1 MPAIEKAIMGG
12 KAEGGFFSKIFGS
25 EAVEFAG
32 LASGDIKYDEAI
44 KNITALRK
52 ALGVE
57 SSSSG
62 GDSASSATSGA
73 PVPASATSGVSGSTV
88 QVVAEDLSMLTIKEN
103 KKKKSRTTCKCY
115 GFIFSR

>member
-1 MPAIEKAIMGG
+1 MGG

-57 SSSSG
+57 SSSSSG
-62 GDSASSATSGA
+62 GDSVASSATSGA
-73 PVPASATSGVSGSTV
+73 LFLQV
-88 QVVAEDLSMLTIKEN
+88 QLQA
-103 KKKKSRTTCKCY
+103 
-115 GFIFSR
+115 